1 MNIKITLAEALNR
14 ASARLR
20 KKMLHSVELLQKAEK
35 IALNYDAEQG
45 YFLAFSGG
53 KDSQALYHIAQLA
66 GVRFNGHMN
75 LTSVDPPEVIR
86 FVKKNYPEVELKKPG
101 KSIFQSAVERQI
113 LPTMRVRWCCAEY
126 KETAGAGKVTLI
138 GIRKA
143 ESSRRAKRNEVEINN
158 RKFSGDLDGLEEYRQ
173 EQKAKRIR
181 RKSRE
186 DGVNITNADEE
197 QTLGCIHGKE
207 SLLISPI
214 IYWTEQDVWEFLNDV
229 VKVPHCSLY
238 DEGWHRI
245 GCIGCPMSSHK
256 QKMLENERYPHVR
269 RSWIKA
275 IKAIRN
281 GGVFKKDY
289 IWWNIH
295 KDWMPLRNVRG
306 LLRTQAATSSIP
318 TRNIGSSSIL
328 QTIRLGGKIREAAM
342 PTCRIC
348 KQWMRTVC
356 NWKTCPKEHRFVG
369 TRRIVFSDSSS
380 SDRLTEEQENEIAEN
395 IYDWWISGKSYK
407 QWYAEK
413 FQQMKLNF
421 GEF

>member
-45 YFLAFSGG
+45 YFVAFSGG

-66 GVRFNGHMN
+66 GVRFQGHMN

-86 FVKKNYPEVELKKPG
+86 FVKKNYPEVELNKPG

-158 RKFSGDLDGLEEYRQ
+158 RKFSGNLDGLEEYRQ

-256 QKMLENERYPHVR
+256 QKMIENERYPHVKR
-269 RSWIKA
+269 NWIKA

-281 GGVFKKDY
+281 GGYSKKNTSGGTSTRTGCLSETSEDCSGRRRLHQASRPGTLDPARFY
-289 IWWNIH
+289 KQSDWGQKRKQEAKHGIWSLAMH
-295 KDWMPLRNVRG
+295 G
-306 LLRTQAATSSIP
+306 FSS
-318 TRNIGSSSIL
+318 
-328 QTIRLGGKIREAAM
+328 
-342 PTCRIC
+342 
-348 KQWMRTVC
+348 
-356 NWKTCPKEHRFVG
+356 
-369 TRRIVFSDSSS
+369 SSS

-395 IYDWWISGKSYK
+395 IYDWWISGKSYR
-407 QWYAEK
+407 QWYAER
-413 FQQMKLNF
+413 FQQLKIDF
-421 GEF
+421 GEES